1 MKTFPTKSKIGISRN
16 TWPLAIIIFV
26 VTSTIASS
34 PANAGELEVLGG
46 KLSWSD
52 KMYKSDSCSSYD
64 FSYSNQ
70 SGVRL
75 LLLGMELN
83 DPFGRK
89 LDSQQQIG
97 IDPNKSGTWNLN
109 ICSRDFTNGLGP
121 YIVKLIVKDYYSTQR
136 QSTKEIMFLEI
147 PNSSSGGS
155 SGGAIG
161 ASPTPTVT
169 VTAKPA
175 PAPTVT
181 VTTTAAPVVD
191 PYFKNEALRLQ
202 GELNAMRT
210 EFDAFKVKV
219 AKICKVKPKPRY
231 C

>member
-1 MKTFPTKSKIGISRN
+1 
-16 TWPLAIIIFV
+16 
-26 VTSTIASS
+26 
-34 PANAGELEVLGG
+34 
-46 KLSWSD
+46 
-52 KMYKSDSCSSYD
+52 
-64 FSYSNQ
+64 
-70 SGVRL
+70 
-75 LLLGMELN
+75 MELN
-83 DPFGRK
+83 DPFGRM
-89 LDSQQQIG
+89 LDIKQEFG

-109 ICSRDFTNGLGP
+109 ICRSDFTNGLGP

-155 SGGAIG
+155 SGGGTG

-169 VTAKPA
+169 VTAKPAPAPTVTVTASPAPAPTVTVTVTAKPAPAPTVTVTASPAPAPTVTVTASPA

-210 EFDAFKVKV
+210 EFDALKVKV
-219 AKICKVKPKPRY
+219 AKICKVKPKPKY

>member
-1 MKTFPTKSKIGISRN
+1 MKTFPFKSKIGISRN

-26 VTSTIASS
+26 VTSIIASS
-34 PANAGELEVLGG
+34 PANGGELEVLGA

-52 KMYKSDSCSSYD
+52 KMYKSDGCSVYD

-70 SGVRL
+70 SGEKLLRL
-75 LLLGMELN
+75 EMQLT

-89 LDSQQQIG
+89 LWDSAEIG
-97 IDPNKSGTWNLN
+97 IAPNTSGTWNVK
-109 ICSRDFTNGLGP
+109 ICESRFTNGLGP
-121 YIVKLIVKDYYSTQR
+121 YIVKLIVGDYYSTQR
-136 QSTKEIMFLEI
+136 QSTKEIMFLKI

-191 PYFKNEALRLQ
+191 PNFKNEALRLQ

-210 EFDAFKVKV
+210 EFDALKVKV
-219 AKICKVKPKPRY
+219 AKICKVKPKPKY